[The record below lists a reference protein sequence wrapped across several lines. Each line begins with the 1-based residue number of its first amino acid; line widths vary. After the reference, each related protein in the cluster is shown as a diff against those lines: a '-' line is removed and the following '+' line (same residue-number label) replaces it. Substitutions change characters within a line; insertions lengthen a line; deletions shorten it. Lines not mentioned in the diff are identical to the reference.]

1 MNRVTGYKCVFA
13 SNEQN
18 WRFVLALAKEPR
30 AAEITV
36 DSADTAETL
45 LDMLGDATEIHFDPE
60 TNEVIF
66 AFGYAE
72 SEDEDEDEEEDEEDG
87 KESEDDE
94 SERSA
99 A

>member
-36 DSADTAETL
+36 DSADAAETL
-45 LDMLGDATEIHFDPE
+45 LDMLGDATEIHFDPA
-60 TNEVIF
+60 TNEVNF
-66 AFGYAE
+66 GFGYAE
-72 SEDEDEDEEEDEEDG
+72 SEDEEEGEEDG